1 MLAEDMLTKLGFS
14 DWGFVFGGDK
24 FKPYWKNIH
33 DDWIKMLETPTPF
46 LILEDDATIT
56 DYYHPEVE
64 YPEDTQLLYLGGT
77 TNGEDC
83 VFPDGL
89 DLLPS
94 QGSKDVFAWM
104 VYSEYDDRY
113 IRIYNM
119 HSTHAILFLN
129 EDVKR
134 QLQSAINDMRDL
146 AVDVVIARNMR
157 KYKIYCLK
165 QPFWYQ
171 KDGWNDER
179 TMRYYK

>member
-1 MLAEDMLTKLGFS
+1 
-14 DWGFVFGGDK
+14 
-24 FKPYWKNIH
+24 
-33 DDWIKMLETPTPF
+33 
-46 LILEDDATIT
+46 
-56 DYYHPEVE
+56 
-64 YPEDTQLLYLGGT
+64 
-77 TNGEDC
+77 
-83 VFPDGL
+83 
-89 DLLPS
+89 
-94 QGSKDVFAWM
+94 M

-113 IRIYNM
+113 IRIYKM